1 MNFYMK
7 SIGYLILKNKQ
18 KNLSLNMKS
27 SQLFEIIM
35 QKRKKGATKCTIK
48 SVANNF
54 FIFRLGAAAGCVE
67 APLGLH
73 QQKTRQQLNVHVQL
87 WSLFEIILLPRIS
100 IASKGLRHIHTDLAM
115 LHFDE

>member
-1 MNFYMK
+1 MNFYIK

-87 WSLFEIILLPRIS
+87 WSLFDNS
-100 IASKGLRHIHTDLAM
+100 ASSNKHCIQRPATHT
-115 LHFDE
+115 H